1 MKTIIQFLKS
11 KVDTFSEDSEKVVPI
26 EKDIENLTKLFKNRS
41 KTVNQTRQLKLQP
54 RIQRNQIWTVKNEY
68 DDFQGISHNTSHP
81 FIVLINND
89 PDDIEG
95 ELSVRIL
102 IISPFIEMA
111 TEGDEVC
118 HDPSIIG
125 FPFLVETWND
135 QPILAELLDE
145 YVGYYELK
153 SKTFAKSEAFELVH
167 EPISEYL
174 KAASETLSKAQQE
187 FREIEISRAKY
198 INNSVLSL
206 LSFLENRQ
214 SQDAG
219 VVISIYSKTEY
230 PKFYIDQTQKEPTLA
245 LAAKSGIDGEDKYL
259 LLDNESLPFKIFI
272 RKNEDGFVLSV
283 YTPDKIKLVTNYNE
297 VITGISNNEKT
308 IFEKINE
315 GKYTLFSEKFIEPI
329 KIVLK

>member
-11 KVDTFSEDSEKVVPI
+11 KVDTFSEDSEKVVPT
-26 EKDIENLTKLFKNRS
+26 EKDIENLKKVFINRS
-41 KTVNQTRQLKLQP
+41 KTVNQTRHLKVQP

-68 DDFQGISHNTSHP
+68 DDFQGISHKTSHP
-81 FIVLINND
+81 FIVFINND

-102 IISPFIEMA
+102 IISPFIEMT
-111 TEGDEVC
+111 TESDEVC
-118 HDPSIIG
+118 DDPSIIG

-153 SKTFAKSEAFELVH
+153 SKTFAKSEVFELVN

-174 KAASETLSKAQQE
+174 KAASETLSEAQQE
-187 FREIEISRAKY
+187 FRDIEISRAKY
-198 INNSVLSL
+198 INHSVLSL

-219 VVISIYSKTEY
+219 VVISIFGKTEY

-259 LLDNESLPFKIFI
+259 LLDNKSLPFKIFI

-283 YTPDKIKLVTNYNE
+283 YTTDKLKLVTNHNE
-297 VITGISNNEKT
+297 EITGISNNEKT
-308 IFEKINE
+308 VFAKLQT
-315 GKYTLFSEKFIEPI
+315 GKYTLISEQVKESI
-329 KIVLK
+329 KIRLK

>member
-11 KVDTFSEDSEKVVPI
+11 QVDTFSEDSEKVFTK
-26 EKDIENLTKLFKNRS
+26 EKDIENLTKLFINRS
-41 KTVNQTRQLKLQP
+41 KTVNQTRHLKIQP

-68 DDFQGISHNTSHP
+68 DDFQGISQKTSHP

-89 PDDIEG
+89 PDDVEG
-95 ELSVRIL
+95 ELSVRVL
-102 IISPFIEMA
+102 VISLFIEMA
-111 TEGDEVC
+111 TQSDEVC
-118 HDPSIIG
+118 NDHSIIG

-153 SKTFAKSEAFELVH
+153 SKTFKKSEAFQFVN
-167 EPISEYL
+167 EPISDYL
-174 KAASETLSKAQQE
+174 KATSETLSEAQQE
-187 FREIEISRAKY
+187 FRDIEISRSKY
-198 INNSVLSL
+198 INHSILSL

-219 VVISIYSKTEY
+219 VVISIFGKTEY

-245 LAAKSGIDGEDKYL
+245 LATKSGIDGEGKYL

-283 YTPDKIKLVTNYNE
+283 YTPDKIKLVTNHNE
-297 VITGISNNEKT
+297 EITGISNNEKT
-308 IFEKINE
+308 VFAKLQA
-315 GKYTLFSEKFIEPI
+315 GKYTLISEQVEESI
-329 KIVLK
+329 KIRLK

>member
-1 MKTIIQFLKS
+1 MKPIIQFLKS
-11 KVDTFSEDSEKVVPI
+11 QVDTFTDDSEKVVTT
-26 EKDIENLTKLFKNRS
+26 EKDIETLTKLFINRS
-41 KTVNQTRQLKLQP
+41 RTVNQTRHLKIQP

-68 DDFQGISHNTSHP
+68 DDFQGISQKTSHP

-89 PDDIEG
+89 PDDVEG
-95 ELSVRIL
+95 ELSVRVL

-111 TEGDEVC
+111 TPSDEVC
-118 HDPSIIG
+118 NDHSLIG

-153 SKTFAKSEAFELVH
+153 SKSFAKSEAFELVN
-167 EPISEYL
+167 EPITDYL
-174 KAASETLSKAQQE
+174 KADSETLSEAQQE
-187 FREIEISRAKY
+187 FRDIEISRAKY
-198 INNSVLSL
+198 INHSVLSL

-219 VVISIYSKTEY
+219 AVISIFGKTEY
-230 PKFYIDQTQKEPTLA
+230 PKFYIGQTQKEPTLA

-283 YTPDKIKLVTNYNE
+283 YTADKLKLVTNHNE
-297 VITGISNNEKT
+297 EITGISNNEKT
-308 IFEKINE
+308 VFAKLQA
-315 GKYTLFSEKFIEPI
+315 GKYTLISEQVKESI
-329 KIVLK
+329 KIRLK